1 MIMQHLGKLG
11 AMIRKWDARWFDNRG
26 VAMVEFAFIAP
37 VVLFMG
43 VVGIELANMA
53 VVNMRISQAA
63 MHIGDNASRIGDRS
77 ALATMT
83 VYESDINDILIGVRI
98 QAGVPIDL
106 YENGRVIL
114 SSLERN
120 SDDGQKIGWQRCM
133 GLKNVASSYGTEG
146 TGNTGTAF
154 AGMGASGSEL
164 KAATT
169 SDAIMFVEIEYDYQ
183 PLFDN
188 QWTQPFL
195 PTPAIRSEAAFHV
208 RGNRDLSGVAQRD
221 PSSPDPSATC
231 NKFEKI

>member
-1 MIMQHLGKLG
+1 MSLMYIRRLLRRIRAVDARRLGKS
-11 AMIRKWDARWFDNRG
+11 G

-37 VVLFMG
+37 LVLFMG
-43 VVGIELANMA
+43 MVGIELANMA

-106 YENGRVIL
+106 YQNGRVIL

-120 SDDGQKIGWQRCM
+120 SDGGQKIGWQRCM
-133 GLKNVASSYGTEG
+133 GLKNVSSAYGPEG
-146 TGNTGTAF
+146 TGSTGTAF

-164 KAATT
+164 QAAST

-183 PLFDN
+183 PLLDN
-188 QWTQPFL
+188 EWTQPFL

-208 RGNRDLSGVAQRD
+208 RGNRDLSGLAQRD